1 MNVKLCR
8 FSIATAVLISFLALG
23 LNSRA
28 QTPAPATTTPT
39 TPKPTKAQVQAAD
52 TAASGLLTQAYAA
65 LEAADHDYQGHRVK
79 AMKHIEVAG
88 KVLGLT
94 LGGQGTGHEVQTTS
108 DQQLH
113 TAQTL
118 LQQALVPGLKP
129 RVQKQINLALTEIT
143 TALSIK

>member
-8 FSIATAVLISFLALG
+8 SAVPTAVLILFLAIG

-28 QTPAPATTTPT
+28 QSTTPATATPVG
-39 TPKPTKAQVQAAD
+39 PKKAATAAGD
-52 TAASGLLTQAYAA
+52 SAASGLLSQAYAA
-65 LEAADHDYQGHRVK
+65 LSVADHDYQGHRVR
-79 AMKHIEVAG
+79 AMKHIEVAA

-94 LGGQGTGHEVQTTS
+94 LGGNGTGHEAQATS

-113 TAQTL
+113 TAQGL
-118 LQQALVPGLKP
+118 LQQALAAGPRP
-129 RVQKQINLALTEIT
+129 RVQKQINLALTELS